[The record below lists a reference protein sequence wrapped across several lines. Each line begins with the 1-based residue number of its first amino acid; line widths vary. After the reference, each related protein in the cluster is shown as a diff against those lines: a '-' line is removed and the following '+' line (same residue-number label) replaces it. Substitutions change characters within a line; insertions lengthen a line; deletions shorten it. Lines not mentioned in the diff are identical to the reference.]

1 MMAQQEE
8 QFHCCTHQNRRIIS
22 PRQLSQEGSFFN
34 CCCVPRL
41 SNFLKPEPTPSVALL
56 PKLKGLR
63 PVVVSQQLCC
73 VQSEMCDHGDDKNFS
88 FDVRQMLSVRFGWLH
103 RRRMDDVL
111 QLVSYYLLLNSSV
124 GFGNAQV
131 QHAALPDLIGPK
143 TTLEQPKGGYHI
155 SDTTILLPRFISY
168 EGVRKLETLWQK
180 PKTISIGRR
189 YLPFDVVRS
198 MWQMCFCCSA
208 NSNRDWKGIDHNCF
222 SLSILPIGAGLS
234 KGFEAE
240 QKVNVKRV
248 PVSYSR

>member
-1 MMAQQEE
+1 MVVAQQEE

-34 CCCVPRL
+34 CCVPRL
-41 SNFLKPEPTPSVALL
+41 SNFLKPEPTPSDF

-63 PVVVSQQLCC
+63 SVVVSQQLCC

-103 RRRMDDVL
+103 RRRMDDAL

-143 TTLEQPKGGYHI
+143 TTTEQSKGGYQI
-155 SDTTILLPRFISY
+155 SDTTILLPRFVSY
-168 EGVRKLETLWQK
+168 EGVWKLGTLLQK
-180 PKTISIGRR
+180 P
-189 YLPFDVVRS
+189 
-198 MWQMCFCCSA
+198 
-208 NSNRDWKGIDHNCF
+208 
-222 SLSILPIGAGLS
+222 
-234 KGFEAE
+234 
-240 QKVNVKRV
+240 
-248 PVSYSR
+248 